1 MEREKNEGRGKRP
14 EEGKKFQDDPS
25 RQQGYG
31 QQQQQNQPQYGEQ
44 TSQEG
49 TGGSGQDAGDLSEEH
64 ETMGSNE
71 DVQNRDLGS
80 EQGGGS
86 KRSPQSKNWSEGSG
100 QQSESDVT
108 EDRDKED
115 LP

>member
-25 RQQGYG
+25 RQQGS
-31 QQQQQNQPQYGEQ
+31 QPQYGEQ
-44 TSQEG
+44 SSQEG
-49 TGGSGQDAGDLSEEH
+49 TGAGQESGDLSEER
-64 ETMGSNE
+64 ETMGTSD

-80 EQGGGS
+80 EQGRGG
-86 KRSPQSKNWSEGSG
+86 KRSPQSKDWNQGSTEKH
-100 QQSESDVT
+100 ESDVT
-108 EDRDKED
+108 DQDKED